1 MLQYFWLVLLIIFIV
16 AECLTVGLISIWFAG
31 GALIAMFFAL
41 LGVSTVWQIVVFL
54 VVSAILLIITRPIAV
69 KYINNKKEKT
79 NYQSVIG
86 TVVKVIEKIDNLNQT
101 GAAFTEGKEWT
112 ARAIEDNMIL
122 EKDTFAKV
130 IEIEGVK
137 LIVEPYKV
145 QESK

>member
-1 MLQYFWLVLLIIFIV
+1 MLQYFWLVLLIIFVV

-54 VVSAILLIITRPIAV
+54 VVSAILLVITRPIAV

-86 TVVKVIEKIDNLNQT
+86 TVVKVIEKVDNLNQT
-101 GAAFTEGKEWT
+101 GAAFADGKEWT
-112 ARAIEDNMIL
+112 ARATQDNVIL

-130 IEIEGVK
+130 MEIEGVK
-137 LIVEPYKV
+137 LLVEPYQM
-145 QESK
+145 QENK